1 MLQTLKLTMTGSC
14 EAVIHNGQTANPLNS
29 FSKRLKM
36 VSRKRNKTDEDIET
50 MAKIEFEAGWYLN
63 NDQEYIL
70 PAHNIEAVILEGAKR
85 ARLGKQMQ
93 SGCFVETDPMLKFK
107 GSDKTV
113 DELWEGG
120 KHALVASV
128 RIKNSRVIRT
138 RPLIPR
144 GWKSDL
150 TVKYDPA
157 VIEPEQIVTALET
170 AGREIGIGD
179 WRPKYGRFTV
189 SQ

>member
-1 MLQTLKLTMTGSC
+1 MSGKVEVGAVC
-14 EAVIHNGQTANPLNS
+14 ETPKFLAAERI
-29 FSKRLKM
+29 
-36 VSRKRNKTDEDIET
+36 
-50 MAKIEFEAGWYLN
+50 IEFEINRALAVVRP
-63 NDQEYIL
+63 IL
-70 PAHNIEAVILEGAKR
+70 RRHFELMHHALR
-85 ARLGKQMQ
+85 QSDRLGKQMQ
-93 SGCFVETDPMLKFK
+93 SGCFVETDPILEFK

-179 WRPKYGRFTV
+179 WRPKYGRFSV
-189 SQ
+189 G